1 MNIVSMSSVH
11 LVNLLLHLHFSSSVK
26 IAVLMQVSDDQ
37 WTAKKKTETETLN
50 SNYLVVVLFSL
61 IHLYYHLAEQGG
73 GGGV

>member
-1 MNIVSMSSVH
+1 
-11 LVNLLLHLHFSSSVK
+11 
-26 IAVLMQVSDDQ
+26 MQVSDDQ

-73 GGGV
+73 GGGGV